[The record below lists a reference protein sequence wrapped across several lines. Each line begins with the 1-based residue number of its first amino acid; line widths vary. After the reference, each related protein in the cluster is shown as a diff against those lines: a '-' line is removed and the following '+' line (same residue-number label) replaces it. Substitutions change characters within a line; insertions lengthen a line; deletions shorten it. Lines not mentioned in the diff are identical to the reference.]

1 MKPRAGRGAVPKPV
15 AFPIVVGSV
24 VYAPIKATKGVTKRR
39 PCVVLMATPAVE
51 DHFIVIGI
59 TSDGGNYDPADTRG
73 YPPDLYFPIPSSPD
87 GSSAT
92 GLLRRCAA
100 YAEFVQDFARSEM
113 AGTAGFVDATVLNAL
128 TAWIRAYIR
137 NQQGR

>member
-24 VYAPIKATKGVTKRR
+24 VYAPIKPTKGVTKRR

-59 TSDGGNYDPADTRG
+59 TSDGGNYDPTDRLR
-73 YPPDLYFPIPSSPD
+73 YPPELYFPIPSGPD
-87 GSSAT
+87 GSLTT

-137 NQQGR
+137 NQQAR